1 MRGSR
6 VTGIVLLVAAL
17 HMAVVSIV
25 FGPRCVGYMMSAT
38 LSATLIW
45 GGVFL
50 LDERKHR
57 AGVVAGIVIGLAVQ
71 QVAYQVWWGQLGGFW
86 WPLAQFGALQF
97 LIAVGI
103 SQTAKP
109 APRIGK
115 FHDE

>member
-25 FGPRCVGYMMSAT
+25 FGPRHVGYMISAT

-50 LDERKHR
+50 LNERKRR
-57 AGVVAGIVIGLAVQ
+57 AGAVAGIVVGLVVQ
-71 QVAYQVWWGQLGGFW
+71 QVAYQVWKTQLGGFW
-86 WPLAQFGALQF
+86 WPLVQFGGLQC
-97 LIAVGI
+97 LVAWGI
-103 SQTAKP
+103 WRL
-109 APRIGK
+109 AP
-115 FHDE
+115 